1 MAYLEQ
7 KTRRSRVETRQMKTG
22 IVILASMA
30 LSATILILAGILG

>member
-1 MAYLEQ
+1 
-7 KTRRSRVETRQMKTG
+7 MKTG